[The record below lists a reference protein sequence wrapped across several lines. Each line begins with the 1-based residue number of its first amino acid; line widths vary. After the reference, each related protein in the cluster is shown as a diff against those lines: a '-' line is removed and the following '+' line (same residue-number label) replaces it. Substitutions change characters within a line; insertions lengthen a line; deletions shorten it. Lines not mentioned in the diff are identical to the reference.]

1 MNNERILS
9 HNMSQKL
16 TLDEIENVS
25 AAGPAAAAYA
35 THIITGRGDLDILL
49 DL

>member
-16 TLDEIENVS
+16 TIDETENV
-25 AAGPAAAAYA
+25 AAGGSTGTTY
-35 THIITGRGDLDILL
+35 IITGRGDYDILL